1 MSKRVLIAQIMHETN
16 TFSLLPTDEDSYRRR
31 YLGIGD
37 EIVGQFR
44 GTRTELGGFIDAA
57 ERFGWTTVNAV
68 AANATPSGKVT
79 AACWTLLKG
88 AVLDALDKQGPVD
101 GICLALHGAMVTE
114 TEDDAEG
121 ALLEALR
128 RRLGPRVP
136 IAVTLDLH
144 ANVSDAMAENANAI
158 IAYRTYPHIDQF
170 ERAAQAADLVN
181 EMMEGRLEL
190 SCIVARPPSLDG
202 CDHGRTSAGVGP
214 MVDLLARAAEYE
226 KETGIHAISIHAGF
240 QWSDIHMAGPSVSIS
255 HNPAV
260 TRRAKDILDM
270 LVREIWDTRDKQTV
284 HYQTLEVAVAEALKG
299 EDGTGKPLV
308 IADPTDNPGGGG
320 YGDTTNLLRALLEAG
335 VKNACF
341 CPITD
346 PAAVQ
351 AGQKAGVGATISV
364 DLGGH
369 TDPAFGAPIKCTGV
383 VKHLGDGRF
392 VHDGP
397 MWKGVVM
404 QMGPTMVLDVDGI
417 EIVVTSNRQQTT
429 DHQAF
434 LTNGIDPLKKS
445 VIVVKSAHHFRAA
458 FEPISRKVI
467 AVDSGSLC
475 SHDWSRFDF
484 KKLRRPIWPLEEVV
498 F

>member
-308 IADPTDNPGGGG
+308 IADPTDNPGGGC
-320 YGDTTNLLRALLEAG
+320 YGDPKKRPVDKVVEDVKLSWQNLITARDRVALLENAAAIAG
-335 VKNACF
+335 EVGILLTVLLHDLWTFAGRAARST
-341 CPITD
+341 TD
-346 PAAVQ
+346 RVRRLLGVQLALGVLLFGRLAVINGLVNWFHLGPMAAFLIALAAVMPVSHLL
-351 AGQKAGVGATISV
+351 GSRLTWRGARS
-364 DLGGH
+364 
-369 TDPAFGAPIKCTGV
+369 
-383 VKHLGDGRF
+383 
-392 VHDGP
+392 
-397 MWKGVVM
+397 
-404 QMGPTMVLDVDGI
+404 
-417 EIVVTSNRQQTT
+417 
-429 DHQAF
+429 
-434 LTNGIDPLKKS
+434 
-445 VIVVKSAHHFRAA
+445 
-458 FEPISRKVI
+458 
-467 AVDSGSLC
+467 
-475 SHDWSRFDF
+475 
-484 KKLRRPIWPLEEVV
+484 
-498 F
+498 